1 MSRLWRWR
9 MRSPRCWPATAT
21 TASAGTTSTIF
32 WPSIW
37 RHRFRG
43 RTASTLRHGHPVAE
57 ARLWW
62 AAEEAKKRL
71 SAEPEVTVREE
82 ALVSRDG
89 VPLHLELEVTREEYE
104 AMIRPL
110 VERTLESV
118 SKAMHDAGKTARDL
132 DTILLVGGS
141 TRTPLVSRLL
151 HERTGIQPR
160 EEIQPDLCVA
170 LGAGCWL
177 RGWPA
182 TTWSECWW
190 MFLHIRLVFRIL
202 ANVGAPPMTIAI
214 KPIIRPKQ
222 CAAFDANGTVLY
234 RRSFSRHGPC
244 ACFRGRR

>member
-1 MSRLWRWR
+1 MS
-9 MRSPRCWPATAT
+9 SFQKTH
-21 TASAGTTSTIF
+21 GID
-32 WPSIW
+32 
-37 RHRFRG
+37 
-43 RTASTLRHGHPVAE
+43 LRHGHPVAE

-82 ALVSRDG
+82 ALASRDG

-151 HERTGIQPR
+151 FERTAFSR
-160 EEIQPDLCVA
+160 EKRSSPTCASRWEP
-170 LGAGCWL
+170 GFWL
-177 RGWPA
+177 RGWRA
-182 TTWSECWW
+182 TTWNECWW
-190 MFLHIRLVFRIL
+190 MYLPIRLVFRIS
-202 ANVGAPPMTIAI
+202 ANVGAPPTSIAI
-214 KPIIRPKQ
+214 S
-222 CAAFDANGTVLY
+222 
-234 RRSFSRHGPC
+234 RSSAVTARC
-244 ACFRGRR
+244 R